1 MHECTETLYHR
12 LHIFAISHCNKTSAI
27 CCCQQ
32 HTLQQEVAGL
42 KKDGRRAAVRCAAL
56 VLLILVCIFLLMEK
70 NLSQTL
76 LDMAYAT
83 AHSIALETVNRAAQQ
98 VVGEGVAY
106 DELMD
111 VQTDAQGRVSMLR
124 ANTMRMNQ
132 LATQTAIIAQEKL
145 NSIEN
150 QLVEIPLG
158 AALGIRFLGGAGPR
172 ISVQIV
178 PIGAVNTH
186 YETEFETAG
195 INQTRHKIFLTLET
209 SVSLIV
215 PADSRVVSVN
225 STVPIAESIIIGQ
238 VPDSF
243 VDVNDTEDMLNL
255 IP

>member
-1 MHECTETLYHR
+1 MKEKRRSWLR
-12 LHIFAISHCNKTSAI
+12 L
-27 CCCQQ
+27 
-32 HTLQQEVAGL
+32 
-42 KKDGRRAAVRCAAL
+42 
-56 VLLILVCIFLLMEK
+56 LLIAILLLTIAFLFVEK

-98 VVGEGVAY
+98 VVGDGVAY
-106 DELMD
+106 DELMN
-111 VQTDAQGRVSMLR
+111 VQMDAQGRVSMLR
-124 ANTMRMNQ
+124 ANTMRMSQ
-132 LATQTAIIAQEKL
+132 IATQTAIIAQEKL

-150 QLVEIPLG
+150 QLVDVPLG
-158 AALGIRFLGGAGPR
+158 AALGVRFLGGFGPR

-178 PIGAVNTH
+178 PVGAVSTH
-186 YETEFETAG
+186 FETEFETAG

-215 PADSRVVSVN
+215 PADSRMVQVT
-225 STVPIAESIIIGQ
+225 STVPIAESIIVGQ

-243 VDVNDTEDMLNL
+243 VDVNDREDMLNL

>member
-1 MHECTETLYHR
+1 MEKKTTGRMLR
-12 LHIFAISHCNKTSAI
+12 RILLAI
-27 CCCQQ
+27 
-32 HTLQQEVAGL
+32 LL
-42 KKDGRRAAVRCAAL
+42 FLAL
-56 VLLILVCIFLLMEK
+56 FLLLER
-70 NLSQTL
+70 NLSRTL

-83 AHSIALETVNRAAQQ
+83 AHSIALETVNKAAQQ
-98 VVGEGVAY
+98 VVGEGIDY
-106 DELMD
+106 DDLME
-111 VQTDAQGRVSMLR
+111 VRTDAQGRVSMLR

-132 LATQTAIIAQEKL
+132 LATETAIIAQEEL

-150 QLVEIPLG
+150 QMINIPLG
-158 AALGIRFLGGAGPR
+158 AALGIRFLGGFGPR

-178 PIGAVNTH
+178 PIGAVRTH
-186 YETEFETAG
+186 YETEFEAAG

-209 SVSLIV
+209 TVSLIV
-215 PADSRVVSVN
+215 PADSRKVSVN